1 MRGKVH
7 AGKAQYAYSYV
18 RTCVTAQVRRTLMH
32 TKRIRSKRWKQ
43 VVNCGTAT
51 HATRDGI
58 AIRRPMRGKAR
69 AGKKNHTHTHMC
81 NTCAHAYVPTCLRA
95 CVRTYVRIYARTHVR
110 MYAYEY
116 AYDVFPRE
124 PSHAEIFTSRCDT
137 VTRRGTVVCRMYVRT
152 GHVPMCACA
161 HVRTYEYAY
170 DVFPAWAF
178 PRIGLCESRYRSLP
192 LVSDPFKKRTSVRL
206 TCAATTA
213 HNYGLKKRIN
223 KFFWQNW
230 RRFCIFSTTCT
241 DSGCQNVKKSP
252 IKIEKNL
259 GRSLAYVRVYM
270 YIRTYFT
277 WYSR

>member
-18 RTCVTAQVRRTLMH
+18 RTCVTAQVRRTLMR

-43 VVNCGTAT
+43 AVNCGTAT

-58 AIRRPMRGKAR
+58 AIRRPMRGKAH
-69 AGKKNHTHTHMC
+69 AGKKKSYAHSYVQYMC
-81 NTCAHAYVPTCLRA
+81 TCVRAYMLT
-95 CVRTYVRIYARTHVR
+95 CVRTYVRIYARTHVC

-152 GHVPMCACA
+152 WHVPMCACA

-170 DVFPAWAF
+170 DVFPA
-178 PRIGLCESRYRSLP
+178 
-192 LVSDPFKKRTSVRL
+192 
-206 TCAATTA
+206 
-213 HNYGLKKRIN
+213 
-223 KFFWQNW
+223 
-230 RRFCIFSTTCT
+230 
-241 DSGCQNVKKSP
+241 
-252 IKIEKNL
+252 
-259 GRSLAYVRVYM
+259 
-270 YIRTYFT
+270 
-277 WYSR
+277 

>member
-95 CVRTYVRIYARTHVR
+95 CVRTYVYTHVR
-110 MYAYEY
+110 MCACTHMSTHMSTHMMFSHVSLPTQRSLLVAAIPSRVAVPWFAACTYA
-116 AYDVFPRE
+116 
-124 PSHAEIFTSRCDT
+124 
-137 VTRRGTVVCRMYVRT
+137 RGMY
-152 GHVPMCACA
+152 PCA

-170 DVFPAWAF
+170 DVFPA
-178 PRIGLCESRYRSLP
+178 
-192 LVSDPFKKRTSVRL
+192 
-206 TCAATTA
+206 
-213 HNYGLKKRIN
+213 
-223 KFFWQNW
+223 
-230 RRFCIFSTTCT
+230 
-241 DSGCQNVKKSP
+241 
-252 IKIEKNL
+252 
-259 GRSLAYVRVYM
+259 
-270 YIRTYFT
+270 
-277 WYSR
+277 